1 MMTTNKYFKNLKFLL
16 VFFLFTFSVTTI
28 ITFSVTTIIAKPKD
42 VTAAKAIL
50 TVDETYS
57 IAARG
62 LARKMETDLVLS
74 NIKVKFAKVERYSIS
89 KSQIGLRGAGSC
101 QLGEE
106 DNALPINFDVKINVN
121 NKNVADV
128 AYNFVNAEEAN
139 ESDSLS
145 EDESFV
151 TRRLLEK
158 IKADFKTENIV
169 LAIDYLNDTNLDN
182 GAKSFTGAG
191 EIRLGD
197 MVWKKISFEIVAGSE
212 NQADAAVKYKIQ

>member
-1 MMTTNKYFKNLKFLL
+1 MMTTNKYFNHLRLLL
-16 VFFLFTFSVTTI
+16 VFFLFTFSV
-28 ITFSVTTIIAKPKD
+28 ITATAKPKD
-42 VTAAKAIL
+42 VSASKAML
-50 TVDETYS
+50 GDDETFS

-62 LARKMETDLVLS
+62 LTRKMETDLVLN

-106 DNALPINFDVKINVN
+106 DSALPINFDVKINVN

-128 AYNFVNAEEAN
+128 AYNFVEAEEIVESNSMSEN
-139 ESDSLS
+139 ET
-145 EDESFV
+145 FV

-169 LAIDYLNDTNLDN
+169 VAIDYLNDKNLDN
-182 GAKSFTGAG
+182 GTKAFTGAG

-197 MVWKKISFEIVAGSE
+197 MVWKKISFEIAAGSE
-212 NQADAAVKYKIQ
+212 NQTDAAVKYKIQ

>member
-1 MMTTNKYFKNLKFLL
+1 MMTTNKYFNHLRLLL
-16 VFFLFTFSVTTI
+16 VFFLFTFSV
-28 ITFSVTTIIAKPKD
+28 ITATAKPKD
-42 VTAAKAIL
+42 VSASKAML
-50 TVDETYS
+50 GDDETFS

-62 LARKMETDLVLS
+62 LTRKMETDLVLN

-106 DNALPINFDVKINVN
+106 DSALPINFDVKINVN

-128 AYNFVNAEEAN
+128 AYNFVEAEETVESNSMSEN
-139 ESDSLS
+139 ET
-145 EDESFV
+145 FV

-169 LAIDYLNDTNLDN
+169 VAIDYLNDKNLDN
-182 GAKSFTGAG
+182 GAKAFTGAG

-197 MVWKKISFEIVAGSE
+197 MVWKKISFEIAAGSE
-212 NQADAAVKYKIQ
+212 NQTDAAVKYKIQ